1 MLASPALLFAAMCGV
16 LARTALGQRW
26 TAGVDDFSPH
36 SRSFRRDRLEYADF
50 LLVAPQLLSQKR
62 AISLTACRPFS
73 VF

>member
-50 LLVAPQLLSQKR
+50 FLVAPQLLSHKR
-62 AISLTACRPFS
+62 VLSLTACRLFS